1 MLLAT
6 RSVRDHLRA
15 PRELTIPTK
24 LLTGADSSAV
34 QNVASAT
41 PRPGRAG
48 HCLRGG
54 ALVARRGG
62 ELWVGEAIAGSCP
75 ARQESDRRRDARLP
89 REPGQLCGRVRCGCC
104 DESGTAARRP
114 QHCARPQ
121 LREAAPVRRWTAGV
135 KAVEQPSRARS
146 IRVHEAYGGRTAVG
160 SGSVCDC
167 AADGVRL
174 RCGDRSAGFER
185 SDGRGVSARRA
196 WYHGLYGR
204 GS

>member
-24 LLTGADSSAV
+24 LLAGAGSSAV
-34 QNVASAT
+34 QNVASALHDPAAQAT
-41 PRPGRAG
+41 ACVAERS
-48 HCLRGG
+48 LRVG
-54 ALVARRGG
+54 GG

-75 ARQESDRRRDARLP
+75 ARQESGRRRDARLP
-89 REPGQLCGRVRCGCC
+89 REPGQLCGRVRCGRC

-185 SDGRGVSARRA
+185 SDGRGASARRA